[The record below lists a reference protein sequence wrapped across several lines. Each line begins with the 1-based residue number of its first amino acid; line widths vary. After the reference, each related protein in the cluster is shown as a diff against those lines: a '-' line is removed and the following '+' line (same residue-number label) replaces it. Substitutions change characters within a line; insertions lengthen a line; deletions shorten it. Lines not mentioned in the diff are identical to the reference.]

1 MNKVKSFFRQ
11 RFCFK
16 FQPIDRESVL
26 KKIRSLSASKVGQ
39 EIDVPTK
46 VMKENDELFA
56 ALQIV
61 LVMKKSEQ
69 LFLSGVLKR
78 GSGVNFFLVNVTK
91 TLIFS

>member
-1 MNKVKSFFRQ
+1 MHNDNLEIWKTPSINKVKSFFRQ

-46 VMKENDELFA
+46 VMEENDELFA
-56 ALQIV
+56 AL
-61 LVMKKSEQ
+61 
-69 LFLSGVLKR
+69 
-78 GSGVNFFLVNVTK
+78 
-91 TLIFS
+91 